1 MAGKIYGLLIGIN
14 AYPDH
19 VGRLYGCVNDVDH
32 FHAHLKRRF
41 GPSSLAIEVLK
52 DGDATRDNVIR
63 LVRTHLGKAS
73 SGDVAVMQYSGHG
86 ARWRSAPEFAALF
99 PEGMDEGLVCV
110 DSREPGGY
118 DLADKELAI
127 LLAEVAAKEPHLA
140 VMFDCC
146 HSGSATRG
154 ADELNNLR
162 VRQTH
167 TVDDPRPLESYL
179 DGYYADQLRRAEAIA
194 IPEGRHI
201 LLAAC
206 DRYQKALE
214 GHDRSGVFTSTLLEV
229 LDKSGTEISY
239 ADLFVKCRAAVRK
252 RVKDQDPQFETR
264 RGFGAYQGFLGSKV
278 KERPKRF
285 MVHYDSPSWQV
296 AMGAM
301 HGLPTDNDRRAEFDL
316 FRESDPDRRI
326 GRGLTRGVGAQKS
339 DIRIID
345 CYPAPDTD
353 ERLEAE
359 LTSLPV
365 PPLAV
370 DVEGT
375 AEAFLTLRQQL
386 DQADDATLGFALWND
401 QPQGSKY
408 ALRVLPDRYE
418 LVLRE
423 SGKVLQGSIGHEQD
437 SAEYLFEMLKK
448 IAAWERGVALANP
461 STKFRLDDVPLK
473 LHQLIGDKA
482 VPVEGD
488 QITIDV
494 SDRDGGTSYF
504 EGMFTAANQ
513 TRQPLHL
520 ALLHYSES
528 FGVDAPFNDVLPI
541 TSSPM
546 TVTLEGENRFTITL
560 EANEGDQAVHRFKLI
575 VAAEPIDD
583 FLLVQDPIEIGAV
596 RRPEETRGRVKGF
609 RPGEPEVRKLSRNEW
624 FTKDFT
630 VRLVKTQGE
639 VGPRD
644 VSVAGGR
651 ITIKG
656 HPKLRANIS
665 LGAAKSAAR
674 GVGADFALALE
685 RQGME
690 LVDFAPTR
698 SVGGVRGDDQSVLE
712 ISDIRNPEVLADE
725 PLEIEIEAGLG
736 EDEYLLPIA
745 FDGEHLHFVGHPS
758 KTESGKVSVSIDEIP
773 EVADDRRSIGRAIKF
788 YFFKS
793 YLKFREVN
801 RLAWIE
807 YKDDGTFERHDDG
820 VKEKVAKSKRVLLLI
835 HGIIGNTDGIVEG
848 LKLARDGSGRSVD
861 QKYDVVLTYDYE
873 NLSTPIEETAREL
886 KRQLGEVGLRVGDDR
901 ELVIVCHSMGGLVS
915 RWFIEQEGGKD
926 FVDELVMFGTPNV
939 GSPFGRVDMARDLM
953 SMLTTL
959 AINTFPAVAA
969 FGGALVYLLTRSKKL
984 TPTLEQMHPDSEFIT
999 KLKRGADPRVRYRII
1014 AGDVRHYDASGD
1026 AVTARLVAKLGRGK
1040 LFGLIYGNRGHDI
1053 AVADESILGVDDHR
1067 IHPAQKDSVICHHMN
1082 YFASDAGLAKLRDV

>member
-1 MAGKIYGLLIGIN
+1 
-14 AYPDH
+14 
-19 VGRLYGCVNDVDH
+19 
-32 FHAHLKRRF
+32 
-41 GPSSLAIEVLK
+41 
-52 DGDATRDNVIR
+52 
-63 LVRTHLGKAS
+63 
-73 SGDVAVMQYSGHG
+73 
-86 ARWRSAPEFAALF
+86 
-99 PEGMDEGLVCV
+99 
-110 DSREPGGY
+110 
-118 DLADKELAI
+118 
-127 LLAEVAAKEPHLA
+127 
-140 VMFDCC
+140 
-146 HSGSATRG
+146 
-154 ADELNNLR
+154 
-162 VRQTH
+162 
-167 TVDDPRPLESYL
+167 
-179 DGYYADQLRRAEAIA
+179 
-194 IPEGRHI
+194 
-201 LLAAC
+201 
-206 DRYQKALE
+206 
-214 GHDRSGVFTSTLLEV
+214 
-229 LDKSGTEISY
+229 
-239 ADLFVKCRAAVRK
+239 
-252 RVKDQDPQFETR
+252 
-264 RGFGAYQGFLGSKV
+264 
-278 KERPKRF
+278 
-285 MVHYDSPSWQV
+285 
-296 AMGAM
+296 
-301 HGLPTDNDRRAEFDL
+301 
-316 FRESDPDRRI
+316 
-326 GRGLTRGVGAQKS
+326 
-339 DIRIID
+339 
-345 CYPAPDTD
+345 
-353 ERLEAE
+353 
-359 LTSLPV
+359 
-365 PPLAV
+365 
-370 DVEGT
+370 
-375 AEAFLTLRQQL
+375 
-386 DQADDATLGFALWND
+386 
-401 QPQGSKY
+401 
-408 ALRVLPDRYE
+408 
-418 LVLRE
+418 
-423 SGKVLQGSIGHEQD
+423 
-437 SAEYLFEMLKK
+437 
-448 IAAWERGVALANP
+448 
-461 STKFRLDDVPLK
+461 
-473 LHQLIGDKA
+473 
-482 VPVEGD
+482 
-488 QITIDV
+488 
-494 SDRDGGTSYF
+494 
-504 EGMFTAANQ
+504 
-513 TRQPLHL
+513 
-520 ALLHYSES
+520 
-528 FGVDAPFNDVLPI
+528 
-541 TSSPM
+541 
-546 TVTLEGENRFTITL
+546 
-560 EANEGDQAVHRFKLI
+560 
-575 VAAEPIDD
+575 
-583 FLLVQDPIEIGAV
+583 
-596 RRPEETRGRVKGF
+596 
-609 RPGEPEVRKLSRNEW
+609 
-624 FTKDFT
+624 
-630 VRLVKTQGE
+630 
-639 VGPRD
+639 
-644 VSVAGGR
+644 
-651 ITIKG
+651 
-656 HPKLRANIS
+656 
-665 LGAAKSAAR
+665 
-674 GVGADFALALE
+674 
-685 RQGME
+685 ME

-1040 LFGLIYGNRGHDI
+1040 LFGLMYGNRGHDI